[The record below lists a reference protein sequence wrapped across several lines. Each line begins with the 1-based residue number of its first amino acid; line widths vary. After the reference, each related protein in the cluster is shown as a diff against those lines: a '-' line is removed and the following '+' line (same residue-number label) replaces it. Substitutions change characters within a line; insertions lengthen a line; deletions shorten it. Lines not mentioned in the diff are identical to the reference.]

1 MSVQRPKRAPGKPS
15 PSINAA
21 AFYDLD
27 GTLTDLNLLHATLFF
42 LANLAEWSGRITYL
56 TALATRLPRIYRA
69 EQRDRRLLNVV
80 LLESLNGISRDRL
93 EILGDEY
100 CDRFLVDRLYSQATD
115 LIERNREV
123 GLEPVLVSGS
133 PDFVV
138 APLARRLNI
147 ATFVAN
153 RLHYFRNLATGR
165 LLEPVMAGEE
175 KATWCANYAAKQGID
190 LDACW
195 GYADSYYDL
204 PFLTALGHPVAVNP
218 DRRLEA
224 AAHNRQW
231 PIIRFTKTAPD
242 RDRDGE
248 ALA

>member
-1 MSVQRPKRAPGKPS
+1 MSVQGPKRTPRKPS
-15 PSINAA
+15 PSIRAA

-27 GTLTDLNLLHATLFF
+27 GTLTNLNLLHATLFF
-42 LANLAEWSGRITYL
+42 LANLAEWGGRISYL

-80 LLESLNGISRDRL
+80 LLESLNGISHDRL

-100 CDRFLVDRLYSQATD
+100 CDRFLVGRLYPQAKD

-147 ATFVAN
+147 ASFVAN
-153 RLHYFRNLATGR
+153 RLHYFRGLATGR

-175 KATWCANYAAKQGID
+175 KATWCGNYATQQGID

-242 RDRDGE
+242 RDRGGE